1 MIKFENISH
10 QFKDKKALENINGT
24 IDDGEVVAVIGE
36 NGSGKSTLL
45 NVVATFIKPSN
56 GKLIYN
62 DMDVFERKENIEK
75 FRELISYVSEKS
87 AFIDELNL
95 KNNLQYFKSVFNSQ
109 KCIYNVARRVNI
121 DTLLDGKPSKLSK
134 GQKQRFA
141 LAISLLKDAKII
153 LLDEPAEGLDIETKQ
168 IVKDLVKEFKEK
180 SCTVFYVTHD
190 EDEVEEVCD
199 KIIALKDGKVKFF
212 GTVDEFWKTYEKF
225 YSVTFEPLENPG
237 KKLTRI
243 MNIDE
248 LKIAQEKIRVL
259 HIRNLG
265 LREIINITENV
276 YVEHKATQQR

>member
-10 QFKDKKALENINGT
+10 QFKDKKALENINGI
-24 IDDGEVVAVIGE
+24 IDDGEVVAIIGE

-45 NVVATFIKPSN
+45 NVVATFIKPSS

-62 DMDVFERKENIEK
+62 DMNVFERKENIEK

-87 AFIDELNL
+87 TFIPELTLRDNL
-95 KNNLQYFKSVFNSQ
+95 LYFKSVFSSQ
-109 KCIYNVARRVNI
+109 RCIHDIAMHVKI
-121 DTLLDGKPSKLSK
+121 DNLLDENPNKLSK

-180 SCTVFYVTHD
+180 SCIVFYVTHD
-190 EDEVEEVCD
+190 EDELEEVCD
-199 KIIALKDGKVKFF
+199 KIIALKDGKIKFF

-225 YSVTFEPLENPG
+225 YSVTFEPPENPG

-248 LKIAQEKIRVL
+248 LKIAQEKVRVL

-276 YVEHKATQQR
+276 DVEHEATQRR

>member
-1 MIKFENISH
+1 MLKFGNISH
-10 QFKDKKALENINGT
+10 QFKDKKALENING
-24 IDDGEVVAVIGE
+24 IINDGEVVAIIGE

-45 NVVATFIKPSN
+45 NVVATFIKPSS

-62 DMDVFERKENIEK
+62 DMDVFERKENVEK

-87 AFIDELNL
+87 TSIPELTLRDNL
-95 KNNLQYFKSVFNSQ
+95 LYFKSVFNSQ
-109 KCIYNVARRVNI
+109 KCIYDVAKHVNI
-121 DTLLDGKPSKLSK
+121 DNLLNKKPNKLSK

-180 SCTVFYVTHD
+180 GCTVFYVTHD

-212 GTVDEFWKTYEKF
+212 GTVAEFWKTYEKY
-225 YSVTFEPLENPG
+225 YSVTFESPENPG
-237 KKLTRI
+237 KKVTRI

-248 LKIAQEKIRVL
+248 LKVTQEKVRIL

-276 YVEHKATQQR
+276 YFEHEATQQR